1 MKNLAKVLLVIG
13 VIVMVVGV
21 IAKLM
26 NAVILGSKPVAILS
40 FADSCFL
47 LAIGLILLEEKK

>member
-1 MKNLAKVLLVIG
+1 VKNLAKVLLVIG
-13 VIVMVVGV
+13 VIALVVGV

-26 NAVILGSKPVAILS
+26 NVAIVGSKPVTILS